1 MSEAIC
7 TPPDPMTA
15 NAPPL
20 PRDARPANGTM
31 VTPTH
36 DLARY
41 NEGMSQFLTASDS
54 AEKAARFIFDWNEVN
69 RKGRLTPKNVTFFD
83 ETLRDGLQNP
93 SVRDPSIEDKLAIL
107 HLMEDLGIHEA
118 DIGLPGSSKRAFD
131 DCLRLCQEVVAC
143 KMKIKIACAGRTVVG
158 DITPMIE
165 VSQRAGIPIDVYAF
179 IGSSP
184 IRQYAE
190 SWDIELIARRSAEA
204 IDVAVKAG
212 LPVAYVTEDTTRSR
226 PEVLTALFRTA
237 IDHGATRLCLSDT
250 VGHATPDGVRNL
262 IQFTKSVIAGTGAK
276 EIGIDWHG
284 HNDRGLALENA
295 LWALEF
301 GADRVHATG
310 LGIGERVGNAQ
321 MELVL
326 LNMKLLGQLE
336 DQDLTKLLEYCTT
349 IARAVGW
356 DVPINYPMVGRDA
369 FRTATGVHAAAI
381 IKAMAKGD
389 AWLADRIYS
398 GVPAEMIGRKQE
410 ICIGFM
416 SGASNV
422 SYWLNER
429 GIPVDDALV
438 AEILKAA
445 KGQNHIMTEPEVM
458 SVIERVKASRA

>member
-1 MSEAIC
+1 
-7 TPPDPMTA
+7 MTDYA
-15 NAPPL
+15 TDSD
-20 PRDARPANGTM
+20 R
-31 VTPTH
+31 
-36 DLARY
+36 
-41 NEGMSQFLTASDS
+41 AS
-54 AEKAARFIFDWNEVN
+54 RFIFDWNEVN
-69 RKGRLTPKNVTFFD
+69 RKGRITPKNATFFD

-93 SVRDPSIEDKLAIL
+93 SVTDPPIGEKLKIL

-118 DIGLPGSSKRAFD
+118 DIGLPGSSKRAFED
-131 DCLRLCQEVVAC
+131 VLRLCQEVVDC
-143 KMKIKIACAGRTVVG
+143 KMKIKIAAAGRTVVG

-165 VSQRAGIPIDVYAF
+165 VSQKSGLPIEVYAF

-184 IRQYAE
+184 IRQYVE
-190 SWDIELIARRSAEA
+190 DWDVALIAKRSAEA

-226 PEVLTALFRTA
+226 PEVLTTLFKAA

-262 IQFTKSVIAGTGAK
+262 IQFTRSVIAGTGVK
-276 EIGIDWHG
+276 DIGLDWHG

-301 GADRVHATG
+301 GADRVHATA

-336 DQDLTKLLEYCTT
+336 DNDLTKLLEYCTT
-349 IARAVGW
+349 VASAVGW
-356 DVPINYPMVGRDA
+356 TVPKNYPLIGSDA

-381 IKAMAKGD
+381 IKAMSKED
-389 AWLADRIYS
+389 TFLADRIYS
-398 GVPAEMIGRKQE
+398 GVPAGMVGRKQE

-422 SYWLNER
+422 TYWLTER
-429 GIPVDDALV
+429 GIAPDEGLV
-438 AEILKAA
+438 KEILGAA
-445 KGQNHIMTEPEVM
+445 KGMSRIMTEEEVM
-458 SVIERVKASRA
+458 AVVKRVKG

>member
-1 MSEAIC
+1 MSDFSTEA
-7 TPPDPMTA
+7 D
-15 NAPPL
+15 
-20 PRDARPANGTM
+20 R
-31 VTPTH
+31 
-36 DLARY
+36 
-41 NEGMSQFLTASDS
+41 
-54 AEKAARFIFDWNEVN
+54 AAQFIFDWNEVN
-69 RKGRLTPKNVTFFD
+69 RKGKLVSAGFSLFD

-93 SVRDPSIEDKLAIL
+93 SVEDPSIDDKLKIL
-107 HLMEDLGIHEA
+107 HLMEDLGIHCA

-131 DCLRLCQEVVAC
+131 DVLTMCKEVVDC
-143 KMKIKIACAGRTVVG
+143 KMKIRIACAGRTVVS

-165 VSQRAGIPIDVYAF
+165 ISQRAGLPVEVYAF

-190 SWDIELIARRSAEA
+190 EWDVALIAKRSAEA

-226 PEVLTALFRTA
+226 PEVLTTLFRAA

-262 IQFTKSVIAGTGAK
+262 IQFTKSVIAGTGVK
-276 EIGIDWHG
+276 NVGIDWHG
-284 HNDRGLALENA
+284 HNDRGFALENA
-295 LWALEF
+295 IWALEF
-301 GADRVHATG
+301 GADRVHATA

-321 MELVL
+321 MELL
-326 LNMKLLGQLE
+326 LMNLRLLGQLE
-336 DQDLTKLLEYCTT
+336 QDLTKLLEYCQTV
-349 IARAVGW
+349 AHAVKW
-356 DVPINYPMVGRDA
+356 QLALNYPLVGRDA

-398 GVPAEMIGRKQE
+398 GVPAGMFGRKQE

-422 SYWLNER
+422 NFWLRQR
-429 GIPVDDALV
+429 GIEPSEELV
-438 AEILKAA
+438 KEILVTA
-445 KGQNHIMTEPEVM
+445 KGSAHIMLDEEVM
-458 SVIERVKASRA
+458 AIVNRVRGG